1 MKTKKL
7 FLLAAMLVMSVCSF
21 AQNDNT
27 PLKGD
32 VNEDGQVDVA
42 DIVAILKIMKDAG
55 GTAGETTYYWYAG
68 TTLPTENN
76 LASIYT
82 GSVTSKPTTW
92 TDDPQSVSITNNTG
106 SSTYFYYCFPTEWNV
121 TIYAEDKVTEMALAD
136 VSTFT
141 LNNVEY
147 TVKRM
152 GRKQGAGAT
161 QNLYAKC

>member
-7 FLLAAMLVMSVCSF
+7 FLLAAMLLMSVCSF

-121 TIYAEDKVTEMALAD
+121 TIYDEDKVTEMALAD